1 MTFPIE
7 SYSSFGEDRL
17 ILKFLAKQ
25 AAGFYVDVGA
35 HAPIDYSNTYALYQR
50 GWRGLAIDPD
60 PQAIAAFREKRPGDI
75 ALQCAI
81 GTSPGEV
88 TLHLFSDRSMNTVD
102 ETLYQRTLQNP
113 RKRHLGDIKVMRRP
127 LAAMLAE
134 HVPAGAAVDFMNV
147 DCEGVDLD
155 VLRSND
161 WARFHPRLLA
171 VEDLDLDL
179 ERVTESHIFRFLR
192 PLGYRLVSHLHYT
205 SIYRLG

>member
-25 AAGFYVDVGA
+25 PAGFYVDVGA
-35 HAPIDYSNTYALYQR
+35 HQPIDYSNTYALYRR

-60 PQAIAAFREKRPGDI
+60 PEAIAAFRRDRPEDT
-75 ALQCAI
+75 ALHCAI
-81 GTSPGEV
+81 GTKPGDV
-88 TLHLFSDRSMNTVD
+88 TLHLFSDRSMNTID
-102 ETLYQRTLQNP
+102 EALYRRTLLNP
-113 RKRHLGDIKVMRRP
+113 RKRHQGDIRVKRQT
-127 LAAMLAE
+127 LAAVLTE
-134 HVPAGAAVDFMNV
+134 HVPRDTAVGFLNV

-161 WARFHPRLLA
+161 WARFHPQLLA